1 MQWTS
6 LRAQRAMK
14 LIGLAIVLV
23 LAAAVAYLGPG
34 LVRSPS
40 QGSQGTVLITVDQPR
55 GLIDSKV
62 AVTVT
67 GLQAHRRALVRAR
80 TVDSNGRG
88 WASFAVFEA
97 DPTGTIDLRTSRPL
111 DGSYQVADM
120 MGLFWSMA
128 GPIGERPDPLG
139 GRPGPL
145 RAYDPPGIGESV
157 TLSVELDGKTVSS
170 RNLLREARTT
180 DVVERHLALSNAG
193 FIATYFTRPKTLS
206 RRAAVLLFGGSAGG
220 ETRDLEASL
229 LASHGYPALS
239 IAYFGEPGLPQEL
252 ADIPLEY
259 FVNALNWLRAQA
271 EVDPQRI
278 LVSGVSRGSEA
289 AQLLGVYAAHL
300 VHGVIALVPSNVAI
314 CAYPGC
320 DRPAWTLGGRALPYT
335 RQFDEPGPTDDPA
348 AVIPVE
354 RIEGPIFLACGG
366 KDVVWVS
373 CVYANAIMSRL
384 EAGHHPYRRVLLSY
398 PDAGHGIGSLLP
410 YLSGAG
416 RSDREH
422 ATLSDQAARVI
433 AWPQLLSFI
442 AQA

>member
-14 LIGLAIVLV
+14 LIGLAIVVV

-34 LVRSPS
+34 LVRSHS
-40 QGSQGTVLITVDQPR
+40 QGSQATVLITLDPPR

-80 TVDSNGRG
+80 TVDSTGRG

-111 DGSYQVADM
+111 DGSYQVADP

-128 GPIGERPDPLG
+128 GPIGEAPYPRS
-139 GRPGPL
+139 
-145 RAYDPPGIGESV
+145 AYDPPGTGQSV
-157 TLSVELDGKTVSS
+157 TLSVELDGRTVSS

-180 DVVERHLALSNAG
+180 DVVERHLAPSNAG
-193 FIATYFTRPKTLS
+193 FIGTYFARPKPS
-206 RRAAVLLFGGSAGG
+206 ERRAAVLLFGGSGG
-220 ETRDLEASL
+220 GQTRDLEASL
-229 LASHGYPALS
+229 MASHGYPALS
-239 IAYFGEPGLPQEL
+239 IAYFGEPGLPERL

-259 FVNALNWLRAQA
+259 FVNALNWLRAQP
-271 EVDPQRI
+271 EVDPHRI

-289 AQLLGVYAAHL
+289 AQLLGVYAPNL

-320 DRPAWTLGGRALPYT
+320 DRPAWTLGGKELPYT
-335 RQFDEPGPTDDPA
+335 RQFDEPAPTDDPA

-354 RIEGPIFLACGG
+354 RIRGPIFLTCGG
-366 KDVVWVS
+366 TDIVWVS
-373 CVYANAIMSRL
+373 CVYASAIMSRL
-384 EAGHHPYRRVLLSY
+384 EASHHAYRHVLLSY

-422 ATLSDQAARVI
+422 ATPSDQAARVN

>member
-1 MQWTS
+1 
-6 LRAQRAMK
+6 MK
-14 LIGLAIVLV
+14 LIGLAVV
-23 LAAAVAYLGPG
+23 VVVAAAIAYLGPG
-34 LVRSPS
+34 FVRSHS

-55 GLIDSKV
+55 GLIDTKV

-67 GLQAHRRALVRAR
+67 GLLAHRRAMVRAR
-80 TVDSNGRG
+80 TVDSSGRG

-97 DPTGTIDLRTSRPL
+97 DQTGTIDLRTSRPL
-111 DGSYQVADM
+111 DGSYQVADS

-128 GPIGERPDPLG
+128 GPIGEPS
-139 GRPGPL
+139 GPL
-145 RAYDPPGIGESV
+145 TVYDPPGIGESV

-180 DVVERHLALSNAG
+180 DVIERHLALSTTE
-193 FIATYFTRPKTLS
+193 FIGTYFTRPKTPS
-206 RRAAVLLFGGSAGG
+206 RRTAVLLFGGSGG
-220 ETRDLEASL
+220 GQTRDLEASL

-239 IAYFGEPGLPQEL
+239 IAYFGELGLPQRL

-259 FVNALNWLRAQA
+259 FVNALNWLRAQP
-271 EVDPQRI
+271 EVDPQRV

-289 AQLLGVYAAHL
+289 AQLLGVYAANL

-320 DRPAWTLGGRALPYT
+320 DGPPWTLGGKALPYT
-335 RQFDEPGPTDDPA
+335 KQFDEPAPTDDLA

-354 RIEGPIFLACGG
+354 RIQGPIFLACGG

-373 CVYANAIMSRL
+373 CVYANAIISRL
-384 EAGHHPYRRVLLSY
+384 EASHHAYRRVLLSY
-398 PDAGHGIGSLLP
+398 PDAGHGIGSLPP

-416 RSDREH
+416 RSDREG
-422 ATLSDQAARVI
+422 ATVSDQVARVN